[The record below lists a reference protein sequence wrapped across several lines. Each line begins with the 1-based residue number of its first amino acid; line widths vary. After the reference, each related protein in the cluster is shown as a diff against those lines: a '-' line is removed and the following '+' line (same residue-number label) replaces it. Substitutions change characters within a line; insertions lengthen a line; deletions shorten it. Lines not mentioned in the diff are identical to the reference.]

1 MNADPQRSRRPT
13 ISQVAQAAGV
23 ARSSVSRAFNNPRML
38 GQETVQRILR
48 IAGEIGYVPD
58 RTARALS
65 TGRKGNLAVIVP
77 DIANPFFPPV
87 IQAAQAHADRLDL
100 CVFLGSTGEDPRQED
115 RLAERFASQVDG
127 LILVSSRLPEDRI
140 LHHAA
145 QCPLVLVN
153 RDVVGIPRVL
163 IDSGQGVAQAIAH
176 LAALGHRRVLYLGGP
191 RHSWSNRQR
200 LTAARQAARDLDVE
214 ITTLRAR
221 MPTHEAGREAAGQI
235 LASGVTAVV
244 AFDDLLAQG
253 VMAGLAERNVEVPSR
268 ISVVGCD
275 DVLGA
280 ATYPA
285 LTTVSN
291 RSTEAGERAMA
302 LLLGVLAARG
312 LDDARFV
319 LGTSLVVRASTAPP
333 AG

>member
-1 MNADPQRSRRPT
+1 MTSDPQRRRPT

-38 GQETVQRILR
+38 GPETVVRILR
-48 IAGEIGYVPD
+48 VADEMGYVPD

-65 TGRKGNLAVIVP
+65 TGRTGNLALIVP
-77 DIANPFFPPV
+77 DVANPFFPPV
-87 IQAAQAHADRLDL
+87 IQAAQAHADRHDH
-100 CVFLGSTGEDPRQED
+100 CVFLGSSGEDPRQED
-115 RLAERFASQVDG
+115 RLAGRFAGQVDG
-127 LILVSSRLPEDRI
+127 LILVSSRLPEARI

-145 QCPLVLVN
+145 RCPLVLVN
-153 RDVVGIPRVL
+153 RDIPGIPRVL

-176 LAALGHRRVLYLGGP
+176 LAGLGHRRVVYLGGP

-200 LTAARQAARDLDVE
+200 LAAARQAARAAAMDLTV
-214 ITTLRAR
+214 LPAQL
-221 MPTHEAGREAAGQI
+221 PTHDAGRAAAEGI
-235 LASGVTAVV
+235 LATGATAVV

-253 VMAGLAERNVEVPSR
+253 VMAGLAGRGVPVPGR

-291 RSTEAGERAMA
+291 RSDEAGRRAMS
-302 LLLGVLAARG
+302 LLMEVLATG
-312 LDDARFV
+312 NPDDARFV
-319 LGTSLVVRASTAPP
+319 LATGLVLRDSTAPP
-333 AG
+333 DA